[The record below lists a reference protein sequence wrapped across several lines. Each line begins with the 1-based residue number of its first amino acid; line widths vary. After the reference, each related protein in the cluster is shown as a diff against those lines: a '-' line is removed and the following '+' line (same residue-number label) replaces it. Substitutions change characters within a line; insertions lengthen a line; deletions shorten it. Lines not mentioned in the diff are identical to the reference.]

1 MKAVLKVAKKALPS
15 ASIYFGIFCAIMFV
29 FTFFAGKD
37 QEKNFKATELTIYVE
52 DADDSALSHALIE
65 YLDSGNKIT
74 TEFDREMVSEY
85 LFNGYTDYVLYFE
98 ESFEED
104 FLAGKE
110 GGIER
115 QSIRANVAFIDQK
128 IELFFKYV
136 RAELALGKDM
146 EQACAAVLKNCEKQA
161 KVGVVSASKGGIMGM
176 VPGFYFLSYLAYI
189 LPAVLIMILGPIMN
203 AFYKKDVKMRTDCGK
218 VSVRKQNLTIV
229 AGVGIVALIIWTILM
244 LLGALVYHKDFTAE
258 NYFYGMLNSAL
269 FLFVSIAI
277 AVLVGVL
284 VKGVDALNGA
294 NNLISMG
301 MAFTCGVFVPT
312 DFLPES
318 VNKFAEFLPASWYM
332 KNVKLLFESDSITGA
347 GHMGTFLEN
356 CGIIVIFA
364 AAIFSIFLVV
374 VKRKKVA

>member
-37 QEKNFKATELTIYVE
+37 QEKNFQATELTIYVD
-52 DADDSALSHALIE
+52 DADDSVLSRALIE
-65 YLDSGNKIT
+65 YLGSENKIT
-74 TEFDREMVSEY
+74 TEFDKEMVSEY

-98 ESFEED
+98 EGFEAG

-115 QSIRANVAFIDQK
+115 QSIRANVAFVDQK
-128 IELFFKYV
+128 IEMFFRYV

-146 EQACAAVLKNCEKQA
+146 EQACAAVLENCEKQA
-161 KVGVVSASKGGIMGM
+161 EVSVVSANKGGFMGM
-176 VPGFYFLSYLAYI
+176 VPGYYFLSYLAYI

-203 AFYKKDVKMRTDCGK
+203 AFYKKDVKMRTDCGM
-218 VSVRKQNLTIV
+218 VSVRKQNLAVV
-229 AGVGIVALIIWTILM
+229 AGVAIVASVVWVLLM
-244 LLGALVYHKDFTAE
+244 ALGA
-258 NYFYGMLNSAL
+258 SC
-269 FLFVSIAI
+269 
-277 AVLVGVL
+277 VL

-301 MAFTCGVFVPT
+301 MAFTCGVFVPA
-312 DFLPES
+312 DFLPEG

-332 KNVKLLFESDSITGA
+332 KNVRMLFEEGEMVDN
-347 GHMGTFLEN
+347 MRKFFEN
-356 CGIIVIFA
+356 CGVIAIFA
-364 AAIFSIFLVV
+364 VAIFCVFLVV
-374 VKRKKVA
+374 VKRKRVA

>member
-37 QEKNFKATELTIYVE
+37 QEKNFQATELTIYVD
-52 DADDSALSHALIE
+52 DADDSVLSRALIE
-65 YLDSGNKIT
+65 YLGSENKIT
-74 TEFDREMVSEY
+74 TEFDKEMVSEY

-98 ESFEED
+98 EGFEAG

-115 QSIRANVAFIDQK
+115 QSIRANVAFVDQK
-128 IELFFKYV
+128 IEMFFRYV

-146 EQACAAVLKNCEKQA
+146 EQACAAVLENCEKQA
-161 KVGVVSASKGGIMGM
+161 EVSVVSANKGGFMGM
-176 VPGFYFLSYLAYI
+176 VPGYYFLSYLAYI

-203 AFYKKDVKMRTDCGK
+203 AFYKKDVKMRTDCGM
-218 VSVRKQNLTIV
+218 VSVRKQNLAVV
-229 AGVGIVALIIWTILM
+229 AGVAIVASVVWALLM
-244 LLGALVYHKDFTAE
+244 VLGALVYHKDFTVGT
-258 NYFYGMLNSAL
+258 FLCGMLNSLL
-269 FLFVSIAI
+269 FLLVSIGI
-277 AVLVGVL
+277 AVLSGVL

-301 MAFTCGVFVPT
+301 MAFTCGVFVPA
-312 DFLPES
+312 DFLPEG

-332 KNVKLLFESDSITGA
+332 KNVRMLFEEGEMVDN
-347 GHMGTFLEN
+347 MRKFFEN
-356 CGIIVIFA
+356 CGVI
-364 AAIFSIFLVV
+364 AIFSVAIFCVFLVV
-374 VKRKKVA
+374 VKRKRVA